1 MSNEKASATGRL
13 DRQSMANRLARA
25 FERDWVVNLGV
36 GMPTLCSN
44 YPLDDKDIVFQSE
57 NGLIGYGA
65 HAAIDEEHPN
75 LVNAGTQ
82 YVTMKPGAAIV
93 NHLESFTII
102 RGGYVDV
109 TVLGAYEVAENG
121 DFANWKTAG
130 RKGGGIG
137 GAMDLAVGAK
147 QVWVLMAHT
156 TRDGGPRL
164 RRQCEL
170 PLTAAG
176 VVRKVMTD
184 VGLFD
189 VTEKGFVLRE
199 IAPGISVD
207 EVRSITEAEL
217 TVDRQLR
224 EITG

>member
-1 MSNEKASATGRL
+1 MSESTQGPRL
-13 DRQSMANRLARA
+13 ARQVMANRLAMA
-25 FERDWVVNLGV
+25 FEEDWVVNLGV

-57 NGLIGYGA
+57 NGLIGYGPYA
-65 HAAIDEEHPN
+65 NEGEENAN
-75 LVNAGTQ
+75 LVNAGAQ
-82 YVTMKPGAAIV
+82 YVTLKPGAAIV
-93 NHLESFTII
+93 NHLESFTIV

-137 GAMDLAVGAK
+137 GAMDLAVGAR
-147 QVWVLMAHT
+147 QVWIAMAHT
-156 TRDGGPRL
+156 TRDGQPRL
-164 RRQCEL
+164 RKRCEL

-176 VVRKVMTD
+176 VVRKVVTD

-189 VTEKGFVLRE
+189 VEAQGFVMRE
-199 IAPGISVD
+199 IAPGFTVD
-207 EVRSITEAEL
+207 DVRAMTEAEL
-217 TVDRQLR
+217 TIAPDLKPFQC
-224 EITG
+224 